1 MIDPN
6 LLVVDQPEPVKI
18 ERHKIPEDWVPAGGQ
33 GFVQGLQTTM
43 FQTGIE
49 DWVSQISLVENE
61 P

>member
-1 MIDPN
+1 VTKFPDVFVFLIHPGAS
-6 LLVVDQPEPVKI
+6 PV
-18 ERHKIPEDWVPAGGQ
+18 PEDWVPAEGQ
-33 GFVQGLQTTM
+33 GFAQGLQTTM